1 MASQEERAALQVIVL
16 GSGGGPIE
24 TNTTAFLVRSVA
36 KQWSKGSLLAV
47 DAGVHLA
54 SISEIL
60 EKNNGSFD
68 DKNSENELENSR
80 NQKQPKRVLSNGP
93 FAGMELQH
101 KSIKANAGYI
111 TGVLVG
117 TYLITHPHLDHI
129 SGLVVNSS
137 SLPKNQ
143 PKIIAGLPSTI
154 SALKTHIFNNIIWP
168 NLSDENN
175 GAGLVSYMRLVEDK
189 SPSLFNSEDDGFV
202 EVCEGLQVKTW
213 SVSHGHCVEKHEKLS
228 STPESQ
234 SSENPRIRAGSTSSF
249 TTSERNLR
257 KSSFHD
263 RLCFSESSAFLIQD
277 VVTRTEILIFGDVE
291 PDSISLFPRNKNVWT
306 AAAPR
311 IVAGNLRG
319 IFIECSYDDTR
330 SVDGL
335 FGHLAPRYLI
345 EELKV
350 LADEV
355 DRLRTRDRR
364 KRKRAS
370 DCFAKYMRRKTKTE
384 SAQLSPYSSDFAEKD
399 YYETDS
405 KDDEFNDSDESCQ
418 SLYIPESAPTD
429 KSNDEP
435 QVTPLKGIKLIIIH
449 IKEKLDDSPNVADI
463 IYQQLLEYERQAQL
477 GCEIIISSVGQSL
490 YF

>member
-47 DAGVHLA
+47 DAGVHLS

-60 EKNNGSFD
+60 EKTDGVYD
-68 DKNSENELENSR
+68 DTNSENELENSR
-80 NQKQPKRVLSNGP
+80 TQEQPKRVLSNGP

-101 KSIKANAGYI
+101 ESVKANAGYI
-111 TGVLVG
+111 TSELVG

-137 SLPKNQ
+137 SLLGTR

-154 SALKTHIFNNIIWP
+154 SALKTHIFNNVIWP

-189 SPSLFNSEDDGFV
+189 SPSLFNSEDDSFTG
-202 EVCEGLQVKTW
+202 VCEGLQVKAW
-213 SVSHGHCVEKHEKLS
+213 SVSHGHCFEKHEKLGS
-228 STPESQ
+228 ITESQ
-234 SSENPRIRAGSTSSF
+234 SEKPRNRAGSTSSF

-257 KSSFHD
+257 KSSVHD
-263 RLCFSESSAFLIQD
+263 RLCLSESSAFLIQD
-277 VVTRTEILIFGDVE
+277 VVTRKEILIFGDVE

-345 EELKV
+345 EEIKV
-350 LADEV
+350 LAAEV
-355 DRLRTRDRR
+355 DRLRNRDRR

-370 DCFAKYMRRKTKTE
+370 NCFAKYMRRKTTTE
-384 SAQLSPYSSDFAEKD
+384 SAQLSPYSSDFAENE

-418 SLYIPESAPTD
+418 SSYIPESVLTN
-429 KSNDEP
+429 KSSDEP
-435 QVTPLKGIKLIIIH
+435 PLTPLKGIKLIIIH
-449 IKEKLDDSPNVADI
+449 IKENLDDSPNVADLI
-463 IYQQLLEYERQAQL
+463 HQQLLEHERQAQL

-490 YF
+490 HF